1 MDFLLIH
8 KMNVYLNLT
17 KTNYEGDSDLLTVEV
32 PSSYTDE
39 LLRHVRPIAEDKNVT
54 AEKIL
59 KDIIKESITEI
70 ERRNYER
77 KNRKNKKR

>member
-1 MDFLLIH
+1 
-8 KMNVYLNLT
+8 MNVYLNLT
-17 KTNYEGDSDLLTVEV
+17 KSNYEGDSDLLTVEV

-39 LLRHVRPIAEDKNVT
+39 LLRHVRPIAEQKDTN

-70 ERRNYER
+70 ERRNYES
-77 KNRKNKKR
+77 KSRKNKKR

>member
-1 MDFLLIH
+1 
-8 KMNVYLNLT
+8 MNVYLNLT
-17 KTNYEGDSDLLTVEV
+17 KSNYEGDSDLLTVEV

-39 LLRHVRPIAEDKNVT
+39 LLRHVRPIAEDKNVN

-77 KNRKNKKR
+77 KRRKNKKR

>member
-1 MDFLLIH
+1 
-8 KMNVYLNLT
+8 MNVYLNLT

-39 LLRHVRPIAEDKNVT
+39 LLRHVRPIAEDKNVN

-77 KNRKNKKR
+77 KSRKNKKR

>member
-1 MDFLLIH
+1 
-8 KMNVYLNLT
+8 MNVYLNLT

-39 LLRHVRPIAEDKNVT
+39 VLRHVRPIAEDKNVN

-77 KNRKNKKR
+77 KSRKNKKR

>member
-1 MDFLLIH
+1 
-8 KMNVYLNLT
+8 MNVYLNLT
-17 KTNYEGDSDLLTVEV
+17 KPNYDGGSDLLTVEV

-39 LLRHVRPIAEDKNVT
+39 LLRHVRPIAEQKQTN

-59 KDIIKESITEI
+59 KDVLKESITEI

>member
-1 MDFLLIH
+1 
-8 KMNVYLNLT
+8 MNVYLNLT

-39 LLRHVRPIAEDKNVT
+39 LLRHVRPIAEQKDTN

-77 KNRKNKKR
+77 KSRKNKKR

>member
-1 MDFLLIH
+1 
-8 KMNVYLNLT
+8 MNVYLNLT
-17 KTNYEGDSDLLTVEV
+17 KTNYEGDSDLLTDEV

-39 LLRHVRPIAEDKNVT
+39 LLRHVRPIAEDKNVN

-77 KNRKNKKR
+77 KSRKNKKR

>member
-1 MDFLLIH
+1 
-8 KMNVYLNLT
+8 MNVYLNLT
-17 KTNYEGDSDLLTVEV
+17 KSNYEGDSDLLTVEV

-39 LLRHVRPIAEDKNVT
+39 LLRHVRPIAEDKNVN

-77 KNRKNKKR
+77 KSRKNKKR